1 MEMFMVL
8 TVNGNV
14 DNYLSI
20 FINGYFHGLMDIS
33 MVIIPLWS
41 YGLFFLMLL
50 RYNKKNFI
58 PAI

>member
-8 TVNGNV
+8 MVNGNV

-20 FINGYFHGLMDIS
+20 FINGYFIFSWINGYFHGL
-33 MVIIPLWS
+33 
-41 YGLFFLMLL
+41 LFMLL
-50 RYNKKNFI
+50 RYDKNNFI

>member
-33 MVIIPLWS
+33 MGIIPLWS

>member
-8 TVNGNV
+8 MVNGNV

-33 MVIIPLWS
+33 MGIIQLWS
-41 YGLFFLMLL
+41 YGLFFFMLL

>member
-33 MVIIPLWS
+33 MGIIPLWS
-41 YGLFFLMLL
+41 YGLFF
-50 RYNKKNFI
+50 
-58 PAI
+58 